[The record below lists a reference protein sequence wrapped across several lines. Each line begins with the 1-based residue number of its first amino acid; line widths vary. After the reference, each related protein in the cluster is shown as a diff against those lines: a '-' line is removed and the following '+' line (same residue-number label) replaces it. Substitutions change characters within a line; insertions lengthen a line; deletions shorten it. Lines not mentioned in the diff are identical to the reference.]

1 MRYIVTM
8 YMRYIEY
15 IQSSFDKVGC
25 REVMHTGLMSYFKT
39 PLCFDIFCS
48 DRMYH
53 VIGN

>member
-25 REVMHTGLMSYFKT
+25 RESTAL
-39 PLCFDIFCS
+39 
-48 DRMYH
+48 
-53 VIGN
+53 GNAHRIDVLLQDPALF